1 MGMPKAFAGCTLTRR
16 LRALLLY
23 TLMAIDVRVIICPL
37 PADAAML
44 HNEYT
49 L

>member
-1 MGMPKAFAGCTLTRR
+1 MGMPKAFAWCTRR

-23 TLMAIDVRVIICPL
+23 TSMAVDVRVIICPL